1 MKIKK
6 DQKRKWGKRIF
17 SWNAIFILALS
28 VIIMCPAKI
37 LADGANDGKMALM
50 GGFDSNGENVFSSAC
65 FAVITGETEA
75 FVFSSLYNGSA
86 DEVIVIFQN
95 EKFELNPENRKDSAD
110 GNYTMW
116 EMDNLEQEF
125 MLNEGAFYQA
135 SYPVQNETVTI
146 YYYASGNGG
155 IEVKSATTTLLE
167 LKNETVLEVDG
178 LPGDIVNYP
187 AVLVNQ
193 QGNYVGMV
201 TKAGTA
207 ITLSGDEEEF
217 YGGSSGGSGGNGGGS
232 DGGSGDGSGSGGG
245 SDGGGSGGSGDGS
258 GNDGGSDGSGSS
270 DNGGELTKR
279 RDGDIQNKDTDSNE
293 YMQYIMIAAAGVV
306 IVLVGIIVFLARK
319 KKPDAQAG
327 QNFNGGA
334 AGPVQGY
341 GGPTAPAQGYGEPAT
356 PARGYAG
363 ATRPL
368 QDYENVDFEQRAR
381 MPEAKPACCLVGTG
395 GYMDGRKYPFAGKE
409 ITIGRYN
416 TNVIRYSENAPGVS
430 RSHAKLYMDG
440 GRLMLM
446 DCNSSSGTFLKR
458 TGKLQPMLP
467 VEVKIGDV
475 FYIGEKRNGFIIQK

>member
-6 DQKRKWGKRIF
+6 DQRRKWGKRIF
-17 SWNAIFILALS
+17 AWEIFACLTFFLFVTNADLVKAESGYLTGL
-28 VIIMCPAKI
+28 VNGD
-37 LADGANDGKMALM
+37 DGSNLTFQSA
-50 GGFDSNGENVFSSAC
+50 GFA
-65 FAVITGETEA
+65 I
-75 FVFSSLYNGSA
+75 Y
-86 DEVIVIFQN
+86 
-95 EKFELNPENRKDSAD
+95 NPENTGTIVFSANIGQDNESDHFSFIFGEEEDERMELETINASRISECGLVMWALSDMDKD
-110 GNYTMW
+110 
-116 EMDNLEQEF
+116 F
-125 MLNEGAFYQA
+125 MEGKNAFYPVGN
-135 SYPVQNETVTI
+135 PVQNDTVAI
-146 YYYASGNGG
+146 NYLASSGDGLG
-155 IEVKSATTTLLE
+155 IKSQEAILKGMEMTQVEDIEVG
-167 LKNETVLEVDG
+167 VLEVDG
-178 LPGDIVNYP
+178 LPNDIALYP
-187 AVLVNQ
+187 AVLMDGS
-193 QGNYVGMV
+193 GNCVGMV
-201 TKAGTA
+201 TDKGV
-207 ITLSGDEEEF
+207 ITLSGDEEKF
-217 YGGSSGGSGGNGGGS
+217 YAGSSGGSGS
-232 DGGSGDGSGSGGG
+232 D
-245 SDGGGSGGSGDGS
+245 GGSGDGS

-279 RDGDIQNKDTDSNE
+279 RDDDIQNKDTDSNE

-341 GGPTAPAQGYGEPAT
+341 GGPTAPAQGYGEPTT

-363 ATRPL
+363 VTRPL
-368 QDYENVDFEQRAR
+368 QDYGNVDFEQRAG
-381 MPEAKPACCLVGTG
+381 MPETKPACCLVGTG

-416 TNVIRYSENAPGVS
+416 TNVIRYPENAPGVS

-458 TGKLQPMLP
+458 MGKLQPMLP